1 MTRAYSL
8 DRFLTRFAK
17 DESGATA
24 VEYGILLAS
33 MFLVILAALTLL
45 SNNFGIKFNDMS
57 DAIVSAG

>member
-1 MTRAYSL
+1 M

-33 MFLVILAALTLL
+33 MFLLILGALTLL